1 MEKHGRKVELTRH
14 KNLCV
19 LCDYVTMWLKKK
31 ICETNS
37 FNELK
42 L

>member
-19 LCDYVTMWLKKK
+19 LCDYVVKKK
-31 ICETNS
+31 D
-37 FNELK
+37 L
-42 L
+42 